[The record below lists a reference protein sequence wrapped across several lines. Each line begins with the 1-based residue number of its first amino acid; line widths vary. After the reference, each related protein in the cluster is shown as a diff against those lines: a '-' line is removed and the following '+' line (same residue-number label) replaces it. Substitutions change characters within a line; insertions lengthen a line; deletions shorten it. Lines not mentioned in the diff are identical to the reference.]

1 MTVKDLIEALGNMP
15 PDAKVYAFDPGTET
29 DEQVTGM
36 VLDQGADGVRS
47 VTLCTSDD

>member
-1 MTVKDLIEALGNMP
+1 MIVKDLIYALMNMP
-15 PDAKVYAFDPGTET
+15 LDAKVYAFDPGTET

-36 VLDQGADGVRS
+36 VLEQDAGGTKS

>member
-1 MTVKDLIEALGNMP
+1 MTVKDLIDALGQMP
-15 PDAKVYAFDPGTET
+15 PDANVYAFDPGTET

-36 VLDQGADGVRS
+36 VLEQDVDGRKS